1 MSNNP
6 SGQKGTA
13 WETKIE
19 KLLKEAGY
27 DASRIVKRGAGD
39 CGDIEIRL
47 PPGRVTV
54 EAKNE
59 RKYALNEY
67 VEEAAKESE
76 NAGTMFGVAWVHRA
90 RKASPADG
98 YVIMSGAQFIEILR
112 ILSS

>member
-1 MSNNP
+1 VSNP
-6 SGQKGTA
+6 SGAKGTA

-19 KLLKEAGY
+19 RLLQEAGY
-27 DASRIVKRGAGD
+27 DATRIVKRGAEDHGD
-39 CGDIEIRL
+39 VEIRL
-47 PPGRVTV
+47 PVGRITV

-59 RKYALNEY
+59 RKYTLNEY
-67 VEEAAKESE
+67 VEEASKESE

-98 YVIMSGAQFIEILR
+98 YVVMSGAQFIEILR